1 MAKIQLSDDL
11 KKKIAE
17 LTGLTYLAANLEK
30 FDDTNDA
37 EYVDNL
43 LNYYAPQR
51 KQLEDV
57 NLIIKKDIMKEIPSL
72 KLTVVVPGEGGL
84 VKPEDSGEE
93 GDEETPEPVPSP
105 VTLTIVVVPEDSK
118 VTINGEETSG
128 IEVESGTTV
137 SYKVEKEGYKTVED
151 SIKVTEN
158 KVLEITLEAEEVPE
172 PVQPSVTSNMPATI
186 QVNTDVE
193 YNVTT
198 NPGDFAGT
206 MVYGTAQVNI
216 ETEKINKLEYWEPNE
231 EEPSWHELPK
241 NESGLY
247 YFGVP
252 STGFPLAATSSKFR
266 VNINTAGNYSVV
278 TKIMRVD
285 TQAVMCEVTSEI
297 NVVEAVQLT
306 SAKSRKSK

>member
-57 NLIIKKDIMKEIPSL
+57 NLIIKKGIMKEIPSL

-93 GDEETPEPVPSP
+93 GDEETPEPVPST
-105 VTLTIVVVPEDSK
+105 VTLTIVVVPEDAK

-172 PVQPSVTSNMPATI
+172 PVQPSVTSNIPATI

-252 STGFPLAATSSKFR
+252 STGFPLTATSSKFR

-285 TQAVMCEVTSEI
+285 NQAVMCEVTSEI

>member
-1 MAKIQLSDDL
+1 MAKIHLSDDL

-37 EYVDNL
+37 EYVDSL

-84 VKPEDSGEE
+84 VESED

-105 VTLTIVVVPEDSK
+105 VTLTIVVVPEDAK

-158 KVLEITLEAEEVPE
+158 KVLEITLEKVVEPE
-172 PVQPSVTSNMPATI
+172 PVQPTVTSDIPASI

-198 NPGDFAGT
+198 NPGDFAGV

-216 ETEKINKLEYWEPNE
+216 EAEKINKLEYWEPNE
-231 EEPSWHELPK
+231 EVPSWHELPK

-266 VNINTAGNYSVV
+266 MNINTAGNYSVV

-285 TQAVMCEVTSEI
+285 TQAVMCETTSEI